1 MTRKQSTSLARS
13 TKPEDL
19 RNDSP
24 QPHPHRRMTS
34 QEFLKW
40 INEYTRAQW
49 VGGRVTVLPFADLR
63 GNELQSWLLCV
74 IGGFVE
80 EHDLG
85 RVIGSRLLFRL
96 PRPQSWAHGK
106 SVFRL
111 PQKRMHLFRYDHFNA
126 PDLVVEILSPKLNST
141 QYRENLK
148 ACEASGVKEHWA
160 VDPAKETLRI
170 RRLQKGA
177 YTQIP
182 QTNGAIFSHMLREL
196 FIRPEWLWKNPLPS
210 IRSTLRE
217 IAIK

>member
-1 MTRKQSTSLARS
+1 
-13 TKPEDL
+13 
-19 RNDSP
+19 
-24 QPHPHRRMTS
+24 MTS
-34 QEFLKW
+34 E
-40 INEYTRAQW
+40 A
-49 VGGRVTVLPFADLR
+49 
-63 GNELQSWLLCV
+63 S
-74 IGGFVE
+74 
-80 EHDLG
+80 
-85 RVIGSRLLFRL
+85 VIGSRLLFSIATSAIL
-96 PRPQSWAHGK
+96 GAWQICISSPQSGCIYSATTI
-106 SVFRL
+106 
-111 PQKRMHLFRYDHFNA
+111 FNQA